1 MIDRIKQT
9 VETYLNTD
17 NRGNFTPEK
26 FDAILHNKVLERY
39 EDLFFE
45 FNRMLNRQNR
55 GLVDVGSNN
64 TADHIEQ
71 KIQHY
76 LMPDTTLTY
85 NGGVFEIPT
94 DLRYFDTV
102 LYNNEAIELCRN
114 NREYNILKT
123 QNPTVNYPIG
133 LKVGNTLKILPATI
147 VDSVTITYL
156 RNPIRAKW
164 TYVIVGG
171 VEQYNPSANDFADVD
186 IHPSEEADITVAV
199 LKGFGINLKEE
210 DIVAISQ
217 SIEDREF
224 NENNVA

>member
-17 NRGNFTPEK
+17 NIGNFSPEK
-26 FDAILHNKVLERY
+26 FDAILHSKVQERY

-55 GLVDVGSNN
+55 GLVDVGTTN
-64 TADHIEQ
+64 TADHLEQ

-85 NGGVFEIPT
+85 NSGVFDLPS

-102 LYNNEAIELCRN
+102 LYDGEAIELCRN

-123 QNPTVNYPIG
+123 QNPTTNYPIG
-133 LKVGNTLKILPATI
+133 LKVGDTIKILPSTI
-147 VDSVTITYL
+147 IDSVTVTYL

-164 TYVIVGG
+164 TYTSVAG

-186 IHPSEEADITVAV
+186 VHASEEAIITIAV
-199 LKGFGINLKEE
+199 LKGFGINLKEQ

-217 SIEDREF
+217 SIENQEF
-224 NENNVA
+224 NENNAV

>member
-9 VETYLNTD
+9 VETYLNT
-17 NRGNFTPEK
+17 NNIGNFTPEK
-26 FDAILHNKVLERY
+26 FDTMLHSKVLERY

-45 FNRMLNRQNR
+45 FNRLLNRQNR
-55 GLVDVGSNN
+55 GLIDVGATN
-64 TADHIEQ
+64 TADHLEQ

-85 NGGVFEIPT
+85 GSGVFALPS

-102 LYNNEAIELCRN
+102 LYNGEPIELCRN
-114 NREYNILKT
+114 NREFNILKT
-123 QNPTVNYPIG
+123 QNPTADYPVG
-133 LKVGNTLKILPATI
+133 LKVSNTIKILP
-147 VDSVTITYL
+147 VTVIDNVTLTYL

-164 TYVIVGG
+164 TYTSVGG

-186 IHPSEEADITVAV
+186 VHPSEEATITIAV

-217 SIEDREF
+217 AMENQEF
-224 NENNVA
+224 NENNAV

>member
-9 VETYLNTD
+9 VETYLNTE

-26 FDAILHNKVLERY
+26 FDTVLHSKVLERY

-55 GLVDVGSNN
+55 GLVDVGVMN

-76 LMPDTTLTY
+76 LMPDEALSY
-85 NGGVFEIPT
+85 SGGVFSLPSNM
-94 DLRYFDTV
+94 RYFDTV
-102 LYNNEAIELCRN
+102 LYDGEAIELCRN

-123 QNPTVNYPIG
+123 QNPTEHYPIG
-133 LKVGNTLKILPATI
+133 LKVGDTIKILPSSI
-147 VDSVTITYL
+147 IDNVTISYL
-156 RNPIRAKW
+156 RNPTRAKW
-164 TYVIVGG
+164 THVSVGG
-171 VEQYNPSANDFADVD
+171 VEQFNPSAQDFADVD
-186 IHPSEEADITVAV
+186 IHPSEEFNVTIAV

-224 NENNVA
+224 NENNAV

>member
-17 NRGNFTPEK
+17 NIGNFTPEK
-26 FDAILHNKVLERY
+26 FDIMLHSKVMERY

-55 GLVDVGSNN
+55 GLVDVGSTN
-64 TADHIEQ
+64 TADHLEQ

-85 NGGVFEIPT
+85 NSGVFDLPSN
-94 DLRYFDTV
+94 LRYFDTV
-102 LYNNEAIELCRN
+102 LYDGEAIELCRN

-123 QNPTVNYPIG
+123 QNPTEVYPVG
-133 LKVGNTLKILPATI
+133 LKVGNTIKILPSSIT
-147 VDSVTITYL
+147 SNVTVTYL

-164 TYVIVGG
+164 TYVDVSG
-171 VEQYNPSANDFADVD
+171 VEQFNPSANDFADVD
-186 IHPSEEADITVAV
+186 IHASEEFNITIAV

-217 SIEDREF
+217 TIENQEF
-224 NENNVA
+224 NENNAV